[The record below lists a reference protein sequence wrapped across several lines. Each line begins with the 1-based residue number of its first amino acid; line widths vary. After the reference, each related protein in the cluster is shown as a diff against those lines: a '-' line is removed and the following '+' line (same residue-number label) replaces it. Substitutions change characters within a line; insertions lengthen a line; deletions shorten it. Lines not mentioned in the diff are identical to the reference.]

1 MVKIY
6 KLKHLLFLSLIFQII
21 SLEEV
26 KYEDKTIEDMKTNFW
41 NSLNDGFY
49 HLKDDIIPPNRTV
62 IGFSDLNGDK
72 YTDIITYTYFNKNY
86 IFYKN
91 IYDKD
96 KYKFEDEVELFKI
109 LDNNNEISSVRN
121 LYVGR
126 LYGDDT
132 CFLISFNK
140 KNSDSELLHYKKCG
154 EENPILMGIK
164 SNILIL
170 NRNIDD
176 NGQILFADSKYKNKK
191 ICKLG
196 FASINNCDEN
206 VTSNIIDFPV
216 KNVYDEAKENSK
228 GISMK
233 GGLAYVDINGDCSP
247 DIILS
252 YEDENNMRYID
263 IYLSARTDGD
273 DNYYL
278 AQTIQVGNANEYGAF
293 TISRIKNDK
302 DKKNAPQLDILI
314 PKLSTNQIVAYKN
327 KIQKGYDWE
336 DLYCSED
343 SFSDTKSNTTIL
355 VQEKTYDLSNI
366 TAHNTLDNSFVT
378 VIRPGDFLG
387 TAEPGI
393 LVKQKT
399 VDSSSSVIC
408 LYEKKGDKYE
418 LYLKIDNKEKI
429 GNPKMAVFF
438 DINEAGSLSLIVQN
452 DEGKNHFFFNYRKN
466 TFFLKTKLMN
476 NKEKTLFSD
485 INLGA
490 SFRYIV
496 TDQDGKRH
504 MEISYQLAQTSDM
517 NIPIP
522 YSLSGLGET
531 NNYIENFQAISGNY
545 YKDKSKFEDKKKR
558 NFKDYTPIIPNTQIM
573 IYKFKNNDKKFE
585 WYIDLIVEPMESLIV
600 IILVLIGVML
610 LLLGIVI
617 YLHVRE
623 VKEEQKETN
632 KFKSWFA

>member
-6 KLKHLLFLSLIFQII
+6 KLKHFLFFSLIFQII

-72 YTDIITYTYFNKNY
+72 YTDIITYTYFNKSY

-109 LDNNNEISSVRN
+109 LDNNFEISSVRN

-154 EENPILMGIK
+154 EEDPKLMGIK

-176 NGQILFADSKYKNKK
+176 NGQILFADSSSKKKK

-196 FASINNCDEN
+196 FANFNNCNE
-206 VTSNIIDFPV
+206 TETGNIIDFPV
-216 KNVYDEAKENSK
+216 KNVYNETKENSK

-252 YEDENNMRYID
+252 YEDENNTRYID

-278 AQTIQVGNANEYGAF
+278 AQTIPVKNANEYGAF

-327 KIQKGYDWE
+327 KIQKGYDWG

-343 SFSDTKSNTTIL
+343 SFSDTKINTTIL
-355 VQEKTYDLSNI
+355 SKENTYDLSNI
-366 TAHNTLDNSFVT
+366 TEHSTLDNSFVT

-429 GNPKMAVFF
+429 GNPEMAVFF

-452 DEGKNHFFFNYRKN
+452 DGGKNHFFFNYRKN

-522 YSLSGLGET
+522 YSLSGLAET

-545 YKDKSKFEDKKKR
+545 YKDKSKFQDKKKR

-573 IYKFKNNDKKFE
+573 IYKFKNSDKKFE
-585 WYIDLIVEPMESLIV
+585 WYIDLIVEPMESLVV

>member
-6 KLKHLLFLSLIFQII
+6 KLKHFLFLSLIFQII

-72 YTDIITYTYFNKNY
+72 YTDIITYQYENKIY
-86 IFYKN
+86 KFYQH

-96 KYKFEDEVELFKI
+96 KYKFGTGDYLFEV
-109 LDNNNEISSVRN
+109 NNSDISSVRN

-126 LYGDDT
+126 FYGDDT

-140 KNSDSELLHYKKCG
+140 KNSESELLHYKKCD
-154 EENPILMGIK
+154 EKDPILMGIK

-176 NGQILFADSKYKNKK
+176 NGQILFADSNKKKK

-196 FASINNCDEN
+196 LAGVNCEETGD
-206 VTSNIIDFPV
+206 NIIDFPV
-216 KNVYDEAKENSK
+216 KNIIDINKENSK

-252 YEDENNMRYID
+252 YEDEKNMRYID

-278 AQTIQVGNANEYGAF
+278 AQTIPVGDADEYGAF

-343 SFSDTKSNTTIL
+343 SFSDTKINTTIL

-366 TAHNTLDNSFVT
+366 TEHSTLDNSFVT

-399 VDSSSSVIC
+399 EDSSSSVIC

-545 YKDKSKFEDKKKR
+545 YKDKSKFQDKKK
-558 NFKDYTPIIPNTQIM
+558 
-573 IYKFKNNDKKFE
+573 KKFQRL
-585 WYIDLIVEPMESLIV
+585 YTYYS
-600 IILVLIGVML
+600 
-610 LLLGIVI
+610 
-617 YLHVRE
+617 
-623 VKEEQKETN
+623 
-632 KFKSWFA
+632 